1 MVGDNG
7 LCWNWYFLGE
17 KKNQATPTKPDLGTS
32 YGSPPP
38 PGFQSRESVS
48 FAPPRIS
55 MFPETSH
62 LVFCEVVRL
71 ITQTSSGSLNKM
83 TEGN

>member
-38 PGFQSRESVS
+38 PGVSVEG
-48 FAPPRIS
+48 IS
-55 MFPETSH
+55 KFCSPENLDVS
-62 LVFCEVVRL
+62 
-71 ITQTSSGSLNKM
+71 
-83 TEGN
+83 